1 MRAAGPGGALEEA
14 ARSGEAA
21 LLAPADACGVC
32 GGDGSSCAGCDGVP
46 NSGAAV
52 DRCGVCKVA
61 AGEGGG
67 GRADVRRQ
75 GGG

>member
-21 LLAPADACGVC
+21 LLAPADACGAC